1 MSRWPC
7 VPKPAPGSTRS
18 SLMTRSARNP
28 MCRGS
33 WYSPNENVCR
43 LSSQPQSVRP
53 RSLAARTVTVPAA
66 PAGGVVRLDMSAPQS
81 LNFTVA
87 EGAST

>member
-7 VPKPAPGSTRS
+7 VPKPAPGFTRS
-18 SLMTRSARNP
+18 SLITRRLRKP

-43 LSSQPQSVRP
+43 LSSQPQSVWP
-53 RSLAARTVTVPAA
+53 RSAAGRTVIMT
-66 PAGGVVRLDMSAPQS
+66 Q
-81 LNFTVA
+81 
-87 EGAST
+87 ASTPPHPGP